1 MPVGEMDRAATQGR
15 DARTG
20 GSGPAVPPLPDRQDP
35 DAFRLAAAPHGA
47 AGEETA
53 MPEDGR
59 TSRRRGTAQVGQL
72 IRSRRPSKAKRRQG
86 ADDALATALYQNFH
100 DPLLGL
106 VIKLTAGDRQW
117 AEDIVQET
125 LLRAWRA
132 ADQLSGDESLMPWL
146 ATVARRLVIDDWR
159 RRRSRPTE
167 VNDDPLE
174 DMPDTDRWE
183 QLLQSITVNEA
194 LGSLSPVHREVLV
207 ETFLRDRSVNEAAK
221 ILGVPVGT
229 VKSRCFYAL
238 RALRVALEE
247 KGLAP

>member
-1 MPVGEMDRAATQGR
+1 MPVSEMERRAGQH
-15 DARTG
+15 ARTG
-20 GSGPAVPPLPDRQDP
+20 MPDPISASEEGRHHADVIRRTASLQGDAGTEAAMAEDGRVPAGRGGSQVGRLIKLRRLSKPGRRNGADED
-35 DAFRLAAAPHGA
+35 LAAA
-47 AGEETA
+47 
-53 MPEDGR
+53 
-59 TSRRRGTAQVGQL
+59 
-72 IRSRRPSKAKRRQG
+72 
-86 ADDALATALYQNFH
+86 LYRDFH
-100 DPLLGL
+100 EPLLGL

-125 LLRAWRA
+125 LLRAWRS
-132 ADQLSGDESLMPWL
+132 ADQLYGDESLMPWL

-159 RRRSRPTE
+159 RRRSRPME

-174 DMPDTDRWE
+174 EMPDTDKWE

-194 LGSLSPVHREVLV
+194 LRSLSPVHREVLV

-221 ILGVPVGT
+221 VLGVPVGT

-238 RALRVALEE
+238 RALRVALGE

>member
-1 MPVGEMDRAATQGR
+1 MAEDSRAPGGR
-15 DARTG
+15 G
-20 GSGPAVPPLPDRQDP
+20 GS
-35 DAFRLAAAPHGA
+35 
-47 AGEETA
+47 
-53 MPEDGR
+53 
-59 TSRRRGTAQVGQL
+59 QVGQL
-72 IRSRRPSKAKRRQG
+72 IKLRRQSKPSRRKG
-86 ADDALATALYQNFH
+86 ADEDLAAALYRDFRE
-100 DPLLGL
+100 PLLGL

-125 LLRAWRA
+125 LLRAWRS
-132 ADQLSGDESLMPWL
+132 ADQLYGDESLMPWL

-159 RRRSRPTE
+159 RRRSRPME

-174 DMPDTDRWE
+174 EMPDTDKWE

-194 LGSLSPVHREVLV
+194 LRSLSPMHREVLV

-221 ILGVPVGT
+221 VLGVPVGT

-238 RALRVALEE
+238 RALRAALGE